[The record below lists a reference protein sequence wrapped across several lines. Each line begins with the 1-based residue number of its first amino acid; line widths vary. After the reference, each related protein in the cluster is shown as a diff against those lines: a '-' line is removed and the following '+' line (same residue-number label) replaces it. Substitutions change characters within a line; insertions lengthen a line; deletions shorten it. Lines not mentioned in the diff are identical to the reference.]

1 MATSWINPRIISQYP
16 EEGAETLHVKWDD
29 TNGFSNLKSANSQ
42 SVGTMGDLIHI
53 ARSPKP
59 NITNKTYY
67 IKLTDY
73 RFVSLPNIISG
84 IELKITS
91 KRLGRV
97 VDDTVI
103 LTYNNQPLG
112 NNQASLDINPI
123 KIYGGETILWG
134 NGSITSTMIQ
144 DPSFGVILRFKSH
157 PQWPHRSPMSLD
169 SAEMRIH

>member
-16 EEGAETLHVKWDD
+16 EDGAETLHVRWDD
-29 TNGFSNLKSANSQ
+29 TNNFGNLKSANNQ
-42 SVGTMGDLIHI
+42 SVGTLGDLIHI

-59 NITNKTYY
+59 SITNKTYY
-67 IKLTDY
+67 IKLCDY
-73 RFVSLPNIISG
+73 RFASLPDIITG

-103 LTYNNQPLG
+103 LTYNNETLG
-112 NNQASLDINPI
+112 DNQASLEINPI
-123 KIYGGETILWG
+123 KIYGGETSLWG
-134 NGSITSTMIQ
+134 SSSITSTMIQ

-157 PQWPHRSPMSLD
+157 PQWPHRTPIGLD
-169 SAEMRIH
+169 SVEMRIY